1 MDERLSSSIG
11 RDKYVRNYIRNKNVK
26 TREQFSEQM
35 KIRFAGQERMYSLI
49 MQSYWHVTKVSGPP
63 RKRLPR
69 KTADDTTETAKREA
83 PVTVERLFTTD
94 DLGEDTDVPA
104 TTSAA
109 GKEPTNVP
117 ATTTAAKK
125 DTTKLIAL

>member
-1 MDERLSSSIG
+1 MDDKLSSSKG
-11 RDKYVRNYIRNKNVK
+11 RDKYVRNVLRNKNLQ
-26 TREQFSEQM
+26 TRQEFKDLM
-35 KIRFAGQERMYSLI
+35 KQKFDGQERMYSLI
-49 MQSYWHVTKVSGPP
+49 MLSYYHVTKVRGPP

-69 KTADDTTETAKREA
+69 KTADDTTEIAKREA

-109 GKEPTNVP
+109 GKEPTNVL

-125 DTTKLIAL
+125 DTTKFIAL

>member
-1 MDERLSSSIG
+1 MDDKLSSWKG
-11 RDKYVRNYIRNKNVK
+11 RDKYVRNLMRNKNLQ
-26 TREQFSEQM
+26 TRQEFKDLM
-35 KIRFAGQERMYSLI
+35 KQKFDGQVRMYSLI
-49 MQSYWHVTKVSGPP
+49 MLSYYHVTKVRGPP
-63 RKRLPR
+63 RKCLPR
-69 KTADDTTETAKREA
+69 NPADDTTEIAKREA

>member
-1 MDERLSSSIG
+1 MDDRLSSSKG
-11 RDKYVRNYIRNKNVK
+11 RDKYVRNLMRNKNLQ
-26 TREQFSEQM
+26 TRQEFKDLM
-35 KIRFAGQERMYSLI
+35 KQKFDGQERMYSLI

-109 GKEPTNVP
+109 GKEPTNVL